1 MNQESSH
8 SQSGDAAKLDPKH
21 YQVEYEND
29 RFRVLRVKF
38 GPNEKSV
45 MHRHPSGVVIVLR
58 DCDFRTYLPH
68 GGARNIMG
76 RSGQVIGF
84 DEPFEHLPENLSA
97 KPFEAIF
104 VELKEQA

>member
-1 MNQESSH
+1 MTQSQSH
-8 SQSGDAAKLDPKH
+8 SGDAAKLDPKH

-29 RFRVLRVKF
+29 RLRVLRIRF

-45 MHRHPSGVVIVLR
+45 MHSHPSGVVVVLS
-58 DCDFRTYLPH
+58 DCDFRMYHPH
-68 GGARNIMG
+68 GEARNIIG
-76 RSGQVIGF
+76 RRGQVIGF